1 MKYKSIKFNGITSKF
16 INQLLVLK
24 MCRKSEIKLFFSFLF
39 SFLHHIPLVALHLLV
54 DSSPHD
60 LAQVDPAEHD
70 GLLPAAAVVTRVAP
84 LLD

>member
-1 MKYKSIKFNGITSKF
+1 
-16 INQLLVLK
+16 
-24 MCRKSEIKLFFSFLF
+24 MCKKSEIKLFFPFIF
-39 SFLHHIPLVALHLLV
+39 SFLHHIPLVALHLLA

-70 GLLPAAAVVTRVAP
+70 GLVPAAAVVTRVAP

>member
-1 MKYKSIKFNGITSKF
+1 
-16 INQLLVLK
+16 
-24 MCRKSEIKLFFSFLF
+24 MCKKSEIKLFFSILF
-39 SFLHHIPLVALHLLV
+39 SFRLPLVALHLLA

-70 GLLPAAAVVTRVAP
+70 GLVPAAAVVTRVAP

>member
-1 MKYKSIKFNGITSKF
+1 
-16 INQLLVLK
+16 
-24 MCRKSEIKLFFSFLF
+24 MCKKSEIKLFFSILF
-39 SFLHHIPLVALHLLV
+39 SFLHHIPLVSLHLLA

-70 GLLPAAAVVTRVAP
+70 SLVPAAAVVTRVPP

>member
-1 MKYKSIKFNGITSKF
+1 MSWNTGIIDLFRKINILSIY
-16 INQLLVLK
+16 V
-24 MCRKSEIKLFFSFLF
+24 IKLFFSFLF
-39 SFLHHIPLVALHLLV
+39 SFLHNIPLVSLHLLA

-70 GLLPAAAVVTRVAP
+70 GLVPAAAVVTRVMP